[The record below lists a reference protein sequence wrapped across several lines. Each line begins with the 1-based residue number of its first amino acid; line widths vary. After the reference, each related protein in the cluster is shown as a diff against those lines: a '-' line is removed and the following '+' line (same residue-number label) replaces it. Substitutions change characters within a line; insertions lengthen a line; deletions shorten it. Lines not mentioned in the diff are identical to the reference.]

1 MSTRS
6 ATWSV
11 SAEFIIERTA
21 PSDILDINK
30 NMLLINKLINARTH
44 RICNTVQPRSSN
56 QKERCKI
63 AGQTGI
69 REGPIGRTSSWN
81 YYNATESTCWAMRH
95 HRNIYV
101 KFRNDRL
108 GHNKKKHK
116 TTRNKIFVVVWS
128 MGRAAT
134 EDISEAGCRLAVAI
148 SGFNDPYQV
157 IVVIIIWTDVHSS
170 TDWRIPI
177 VPPPTTRH
185 QTDWGRSST

>member
-11 SAEFIIERTA
+11 SAEFIIDRTA

-44 RICNTVQPRSSN
+44 RICNTVQPRSSY
-56 QKERCKI
+56 QKERCEI

-69 REGPIGRTSSWN
+69 REGPVGWTSSWN

-128 MGRAAT
+128 MGIVQEEQQQKT
-134 EDISEAGCRLAVAI
+134 YQRLGVDLRWL
-148 SGFNDPYQV
+148 SVD
-157 IVVIIIWTDVHSS
+157 SM
-170 TDWRIPI
+170 IPI
-177 VPPPTTRH
+177 
-185 QTDWGRSST
+185 RSLWLLL